1 MKAAVPAKA
10 ASDGAAAAW
19 PLAEVRR
26 LQTLPEQIAERI
38 YAAIVAGE
46 FAPGDRIREESLA
59 EAYQV
64 SRGPIR
70 EALRILEKD
79 SVIRMLPNRGA
90 HVTKLSIQEVND
102 IFEIRKVLA
111 GAMVRRLGDRDPAV
125 IARVAERV
133 AELENL
139 AQQPGA
145 AADYVAGTVQL
156 SLMMAQACGNERLA
170 EVMKSLAR
178 QSWRYT
184 QVGLATPARRKE
196 SARNWRAML
205 KALMANQV
213 EVAAN
218 AMEKLVDDA
227 RQEAVRTLES
237 SVRVAAPARQ
247 ANRSRSGTYVPTND
261 SHP

>member
-1 MKAAVPAKA
+1 MKTGVRAKA
-10 ASDGAAAAW
+10 SSDGALAAW

-79 SVIRMLPNRGA
+79 SVVRMLPNRGA
-90 HVTKLSIQEVND
+90 HVTKLSIKEVND

-111 GAMVRRLGDRDPAV
+111 GAMVRRLGDRDPGV
-125 IARVAERV
+125 IARIAERV
-133 AELENL
+133 AELEEL
-139 AQQPGA
+139 AQDPAA

-156 SLMMAQACGNERLA
+156 SLTMAQASGNERLA
-170 EVMKSLAR
+170 EIMKSLAR

-196 SARNWRAML
+196 SARNWRTLL
-205 KALMANQV
+205 KALMAKQV
-213 EVAAN
+213 EAAAK

-227 RQEAVRTLES
+227 RQEAVRMLETGVHGAQARAVDGPR
-237 SVRVAAPARQ
+237 SVKSV
-247 ANRSRSGTYVPTND
+247 SIND